1 MKTKTNGSTNK
12 LPRVYEQKVKKIISV
27 VLDEIN
33 CESETQMWT
42 APRTPQNCW
51 ARWIVWHFMRKLG
64 MNYVMIGGYTGHD
77 HGTVISGI
85 RKLQID
91 LKQRP
96 HEVLR
101 EIFKNVSEKL

>member
-1 MKTKTNGSTNK
+1 
-12 LPRVYEQKVKKIISV
+12 
-27 VLDEIN
+27 
-33 CESETQMWT
+33 
-42 APRTPQNCW
+42 
-51 ARWIVWHFMRKLG
+51 MRKLG

>member
-1 MKTKTNGSTNK
+1 
-12 LPRVYEQKVKKIISV
+12 
-27 VLDEIN
+27 
-33 CESETQMWT
+33 
-42 APRTPQNCW
+42 
-51 ARWIVWHFMRKLG
+51 